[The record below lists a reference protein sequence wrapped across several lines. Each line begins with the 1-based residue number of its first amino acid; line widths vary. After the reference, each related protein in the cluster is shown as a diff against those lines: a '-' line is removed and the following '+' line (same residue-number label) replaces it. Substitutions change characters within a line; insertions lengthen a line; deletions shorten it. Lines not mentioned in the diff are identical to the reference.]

1 MSNFSNSTFAKRLKL
16 SRSDA
21 SERTTPLGDSS
32 ATNSPVERRRSV
44 STLEAAFTPE
54 TPETPKTHGSST
66 SRDYG
71 DRFISSREADD
82 FGLFYNLLEDEENRQ
97 PKPKLKKRHSFI
109 PADSD
114 ARKEQARSIFDSVLH
129 TEALSELSPST
140 SSPKNY
146 SPAPSRRRT
155 QLLAYAT
162 PSRDSA
168 HRRPEGENALDTP
181 ENYLASPIGA
191 RTSAILQAPHPSVR
205 QISKAPYRVLS
216 APDLEDDFYLNL
228 LAWSARN
235 VIAVALGSTV
245 YVCSGNSF
253 EAKRVFDATT
263 YKPRDLVTSL
273 RWDQRGTQLA
283 VGTESGRLYLFDG
296 VKLALIRT
304 YIGAHELK
312 IGCLAWNGDLLSSGS
327 RDKHI
332 HHRDVRQDGR
342 GPVHDST
349 GHKQEICGLEW
360 SNGASTSP
368 DWGASNLGGVGG
380 LLASGGNDNKV
391 IIWDLRGSQRPRTR
405 VRATGDNDVTV
416 GNVARGIV
424 DRSLEDTSFSSS
436 TSSLSDAASSDYL
449 FKFHSHTAAVKA
461 LAWDPHESGILASGG
476 GSSDQSIRWWNCSTG
491 DLLQTVDTGCQV
503 CALAYSPTSREIVST
518 HRCAYRGGPNPIC
531 VWKYPSLEMI
541 ANLPG
546 HLDRPLYLAMSPD
559 GQSIVTGA
567 GGRDQTLRFWLVF
580 PRTSGE
586 KRKLEDETRLDYAR
600 QLR

>member
-1 MSNFSNSTFAKRLKL
+1 MSNFSNTTFAKRLKL

-21 SERTTPLGDSS
+21 SERAPLGNSTAS
-32 ATNSPVERRRSV
+32 ATNTPKKDSF
-44 STLEAAFTPE
+44 STPALEPAFQ
-54 TPETPKTHGSST
+54 PETPKTPGPST
-66 SRDYG
+66 SKDYG

-82 FGLFYNLLEDEENRQ
+82 FGLFYNLMEDEENRK

-129 TEALSELSPST
+129 TEALAELSPST
-140 SSPKNY
+140 SSPKSY
-146 SPAPSRRRT
+146 SPATARRRT
-155 QLLAYAT
+155 NLLAYAT
-162 PSRDSA
+162 PSRDSV
-168 HRRPEGENALDTP
+168 HRRPEGENALDVP
-181 ENYLASPIGA
+181 DSYFASPIGA
-191 RTSAILQAPHPSVR
+191 ATHAILQAPHPNVR

-228 LAWSARN
+228 LDWSARN
-235 VIAVALGSTV
+235 IIAVALGSTV

-253 EAKRVFDATT
+253 EAKRVFDAHTH
-263 YKPRDLVTSL
+263 KPHDLVTSL
-273 RWDQRGTQLA
+273 RWDQRGTTLS
-283 VGTESGRLYLFDG
+283 VGTESGRLYLFDA
-296 VKLALIRT
+296 VKLTMIRMYT
-304 YIGAHELK
+304 GAHEYK

-327 RDKHI
+327 RDRQI
-332 HHRDVRQDGR
+332 HHRDVRQDNR
-342 GPVHDST
+342 GPVHIST
-349 GHKQEICGLEW
+349 GHKQEVCGIQW
-360 SNGASTSP
+360 SNGASTSA
-368 DWGASNLGGVGG
+368 DLALGNLGGVDG

-405 VRATGDNDVTV
+405 VRSIGDNDVTI

-424 DRSLEDTSFSSS
+424 DRSLEDLTTFGSS
-436 TSSLSDAASSDYL
+436 TSSISDAASSDYL

-461 LAWDPHESGILASGG
+461 LAWDPHERGILASGG
-476 GSSDQSIRWWNCSTG
+476 GSNDQSIRWWNCTTG

-503 CALAYSPTSREIVST
+503 CGLVYSPTTREIVST

-546 HLDRPLYLAMSPD
+546 HIERPLYLSMSPD

-586 KRKLEDETRLDYAR
+586 KRKLEDESRLDYAR